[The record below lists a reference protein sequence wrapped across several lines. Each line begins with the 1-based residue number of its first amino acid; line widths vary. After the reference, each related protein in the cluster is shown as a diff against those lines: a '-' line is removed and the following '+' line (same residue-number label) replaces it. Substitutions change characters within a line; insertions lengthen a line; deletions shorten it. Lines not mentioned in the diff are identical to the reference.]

1 MLNGTLDMRLLLW
14 VGPKLPQLAPP
25 EIASALTAVEITS
38 DVDDGDGFQVTF
50 RIGQSQLGDY
60 ELVRSELI
68 APFSRMRIG
77 ILLAGQPTILADGVI
92 THHQLV
98 AQREP
103 GVADLVVMGR
113 DLGVMLDLKERRVSY
128 QNETDFNIAQRILQS
143 YIQLGIR
150 TQIVNDTDGKDRKK
164 GPSSTDLIRNQLGT
178 DLAFLRELAQRYGF
192 VFYIEPTDLSGS
204 TAYFGPQIRSGE
216 ILPALSTNPNSA
228 SNVSSLQFTQNA
240 FMPAT
245 ASGFRLDESKGNVPV
260 SASEPNRAAL
270 SQNPLKPR
278 RELLHYGLAK
288 YDQERAS
295 VAIRSMVT
303 QNADAVTAEGQLE
316 TVRYGAILRPH
327 RLVRVADA
335 GDSYDGQYYVRRV
348 THRIQRDQ
356 YTQSFSLSRE
366 GTGATGQG
374 ISI

>member
-1 MLNGTLDMRLLLW
+1 MLNGTLDMRMLLW

-38 DVDDGDGFQVTF
+38 DVSDGDGFQVTF
-50 RIGQSQLGDY
+50 RVGQSQLGDF

-98 AQREP
+98 SQREP
-103 GVADLVVMGR
+103 GVADLIVMGR

-245 ASGFRLDESKGNVPV
+245 ASGFRLDESKSTVPV

-270 SQNPLKPR
+270 SQSPLKPR

-374 ISI
+374 ISV